1 MKKQTAG
8 QRWLAKRMKSPTFA
22 AEFNKARE
30 EVDVVDGFIRTLDER
45 RTELGMSKEELAR
58 RVSQNPSA
66 LRRLLTS
73 GGNPSLKT
81 VMELADAVG
90 MVLKLELPKKP
101 ASTST
106 TRRTKPTRKLAAS
119 A

>member
-1 MKKQTAG
+1 MKKQTAR
-8 QRWLAKRMKSPTFA
+8 QRWLAKRVKSPTFA
-22 AEFNKARE
+22 AEFQKARE
-30 EVDVVDGFIRTLDER
+30 EIDVVDGFIRTLDER
-45 RTELGMSKEELAR
+45 RAELGMSKEELAR

-81 VMELADAVG
+81 VVELADAVG
-90 MVLKLELPKKP
+90 LVLRLELP
-101 ASTST
+101 T
-106 TRRTKPTRKLAAS
+106 TATTTTKRTKPTRKVAAS

>member
-8 QRWLAKRMKSPTFA
+8 QRWLAKRMENPEFA
-22 AEFNKARE
+22 AEFKKSRAE
-30 EVDVVDGFIRTLDER
+30 IDIVDGFIRALDER
-45 RTELGMSKEELAR
+45 RTELGMSKGELAL

-81 VMELADAVG
+81 ALELADAVG
-90 MVLKLELPKKP
+90 LVVRLEPVKATLTSPKPRTPKSARRP
-101 ASTST
+101 AN
-106 TRRTKPTRKLAAS
+106 A
-119 A
+119 